1 MGQRKNSVKICQC
14 ILINNCQLTFF
25 CRCSPRCNEISEMF
39 RLGLEEQKLWRFG
52 AGGADFW

>member
-1 MGQRKNSVKICQC
+1 MGQWKNCVKICQC
-14 ILINNCQLTFF
+14 IFINNYQLTLF
-25 CRCSPRCNEISEMF
+25 CHCNEISEMF